1 MEISLLSPQ
10 SIRIK
15 GKQGAFVINPSGKVT
30 NVSALISF
38 DGIQIDKT
46 KVEDGT
52 VILKG
57 PGEYEVAGIK
67 ISGIRNG
74 AETVYSL
81 NVDKVDVLLARGKAI
96 EKDHT
101 KLREHN
107 IVVLFNDTITDSSFI
122 TALAPNVVIFYGPNA
137 EDSIKQLAK
146 ESYRTETKYQ
156 ITLDKLPQEMEEILL
171 Q

>member
-10 SIRIK
+10 SVRVK
-15 GKQGAFVINPSGKVT
+15 GKQGALVVNPSGKVS
-30 NVSALISF
+30 NVSAIVSF
-38 DGIQIDKT
+38 EGMQVDKT
-46 KVEDGT
+46 KVDEGI
-52 VILKG
+52 VVLKG

-67 ISGIRNG
+67 VSGIRNG
-74 AETVYSL
+74 GETVYSMTVD
-81 NVDKVDVLLARGKAI
+81 NVDILLGRGKAI

-107 IVVLFNDTITDSSFI
+107 IVVLFNDTVTDSSFI
-122 TALAPNVVIFYGPNA
+122 TALAPNVVMFYGPNA

-146 ESYRTETKYQ
+146 EGYRKETKYQ
-156 ITLDKLPQEMEEILL
+156 TSADKLPQEMEEVLL